1 MCDGPVEGEGPC
13 PGAGILEMTEG
24 EEAHMVTL
32 CDVAMLQ
39 QRRLAEYPT

>member
-1 MCDGPVEGEGPC
+1 MCDGPGEGGGPC

-32 CDVAMLQ
+32 CDAPAMK
-39 QRRLAEYPT
+39 PG

>member
-1 MCDGPVEGEGPC
+1 MCDGPGEGEGPC

-39 QRRLAEYPT
+39 QRRLEHPT